1 MLRIGVYIFLV
12 YFILYMLYAYSIL
25 YIVQNDE
32 NYGYRQF
39 MLTKRSSLY
48 RGKYYTISGKY
59 TYIYF

>member
-1 MLRIGVYIFLV
+1 
-12 YFILYMLYAYSIL
+12 MLYAYSIL

-32 NYGYRQF
+32 NYGDGYF

-59 TYIYF
+59 TYMYF

>member
-1 MLRIGVYIFLV
+1 
-12 YFILYMLYAYSIL
+12 MLYAYSIL

-32 NYGYRQF
+32 NYGDEYF

-59 TYIYF
+59 TFLYF